1 VNDGEVWNAAGTTS
15 GIDLAASFA
24 SVSFHKDVGWR
35 GERD

>member
-1 VNDGEVWNAAGTTS
+1 VKDGEVWNATGITS

-24 SVSFHKDVGWR
+24 RVSFDKDVGWV